1 MLKVIVQLY
10 PMMPAKDEAE
20 RAAKRPIARNS
31 ELYQQVLT
39 GWHDIV
45 KAADE
50 MGVWGVATIEH
61 HFHSEGYEVGPNP
74 GVLNGYWAATTKNIR
89 IGQMGYVMSANNP
102 IRVAEETAILDHLTK
117 GRFFVG
123 FARGYQSRW
132 VNVLAQHLGSRATRS
147 PSTATKADIAITD
160 AAKRSTQVEEDKAN
174 RDVFEQ
180 QLDMVIRAWT
190 EESIESRDGPWQ
202 IPYPYDKGIEDWPL
216 ALEGVTERL
225 GAHGE
230 VDANRT
236 VRRISVVPA
245 PYTKPHP
252 PVFVMS
258 LGSPESIAYC
268 GRKGFV
274 PIYVAGLRT
283 AVRGGQAFDGAAK
296 AAGRSYA
303 WGQHQGVLRYT
314 RFGKTMADA
323 RRAVLE
329 YDAEI
334 TRNFYAPF
342 WPPSLPRSADPV
354 DNVLGARTYF
364 IGTVDDVRAQFV
376 EQWKILPAEYV
387 VLIWHYAQQPKQA
400 TIDDLE
406 LFMKQVK
413 PALDEL
419 TRYNE

>member
-1 MLKVIVQLY
+1 MVKVILQLY
-10 PMMPAKDEAE
+10 PMIPAKDEAE
-20 RAAKRPIARNS
+20 RAARRPIARNS
-31 ELYQQVLT
+31 EIYQEVLT
-39 GWHDIV
+39 GWHDVV

-50 MGVWGVATIEH
+50 MGMWGIATIEH

-74 GVLNGYWAATTKNIR
+74 GVLNGYWAAITKNIR
-89 IGQMGYVMSANNP
+89 IGQMGYVMSAQNP
-102 IRVAEETAILDHLTK
+102 IRVAEETAILDHLTR

-132 VNVLAQHLGSRATRS
+132 VNVLSQHLGSRATRS
-147 PSTATKADIAITD
+147 PSTATKADIAVME
-160 AAKRSTQVEEDKAN
+160 ASRRNTQIAEDKAN

-180 QLDMVIRAWT
+180 QLDMVLRAWT
-190 EESIESRDGPWQ
+190 EESIEAKDGPWQ
-202 IPYPYDKGIEDWPL
+202 IPYPYENGIDDWPL

-230 VDANRT
+230 VDANRV

-274 PIYVAGLRT
+274 PVYVAGLRT
-283 AVRGGQAFDGAAK
+283 AVRGGQAFADAAK
-296 AAGRSYA
+296 ATGRSYA
-303 WGQHQGVLRYT
+303 WGQNQGVLRYA

-342 WPPSLPRSADPV
+342 WPPSLARSNDPV
-354 DNVLGARTYF
+354 DNVLGAHTYF
-364 IGTVDDVRAQFV
+364 IGTPEDVREQFV
-376 EQWKILPAEYV
+376 AQWKVLPAEYV

-400 TIDDLE
+400 TIDDME
-406 LFMKQVK
+406 QFMKHVK
-413 PALDEL
+413 PALDEM

>member
-1 MLKVIVQLY
+1 
-10 PMMPAKDEAE
+10 
-20 RAAKRPIARNS
+20 
-31 ELYQQVLT
+31 
-39 GWHDIV
+39 
-45 KAADE
+45 
-50 MGVWGVATIEH
+50 
-61 HFHSEGYEVGPNP
+61 
-74 GVLNGYWAATTKNIR
+74 
-89 IGQMGYVMSANNP
+89 MSANNP

-160 AAKRSTQVEEDKAN
+160 AAKRSTQLEEDKAN

-190 EESIESRDGPWQ
+190 EESIESKDRPWQ
-202 IPYPYDKGIEDWPL
+202 IPYPYDKGINDWPL

-274 PIYVAGLRT
+274 PVYVAGLRT
-283 AVRGGQAFDGAAK
+283 AVRGGEAFEGAAK

-303 WGQHQGVLRYT
+303 GASIR
-314 RFGKTMADA
+314 ACCDIPDSA
-323 RRAVLE
+323 RRWRTRAVLCWSTMPKSLRTSMRPSGRPPCRGRP
-329 YDAEI
+329 
-334 TRNFYAPF
+334 TR
-342 WPPSLPRSADPV
+342 W
-354 DNVLGARTYF
+354 
-364 IGTVDDVRAQFV
+364 I
-376 EQWKILPAEYV
+376 
-387 VLIWHYAQQPKQA
+387 
-400 TIDDLE
+400 
-406 LFMKQVK
+406 MC
-413 PALDEL
+413 
-419 TRYNE
+419 